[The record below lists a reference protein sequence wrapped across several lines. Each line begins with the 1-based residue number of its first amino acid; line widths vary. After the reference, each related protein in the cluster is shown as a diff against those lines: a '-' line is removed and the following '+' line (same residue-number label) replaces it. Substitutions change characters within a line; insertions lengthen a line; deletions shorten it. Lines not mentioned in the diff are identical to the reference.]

1 MKKLF
6 LAIALII
13 ATASVSANAIE
24 IICINPNSVAT
35 TDWGRNIEKKANEA
49 LKKHREEKANKERE
63 KYKEKKEKK
72 ESNNGDGRLKNKV
85 SNWFNSWFGV
95 VDDDDESF
103 N

>member
-24 IICINPNSVAT
+24 IICINPNSVET

-72 ESNNGDGRLKNKV
+72 EKEEKEKNEKKEK
-85 SNWFNSWFGV
+85 NEN
-95 VDDDDESF
+95 
-103 N
+103 

>member
-6 LAIALII
+6 LAITLII
-13 ATASVSANAIE
+13 ATASMSVNAIE
-24 IICINPNSVAT
+24 IICISPNSVAT

-72 ESNNGDGRLKNKV
+72 EKEEKEKNKKKEK
-85 SNWFNSWFGV
+85 NEN
-95 VDDDDESF
+95 
-103 N
+103 